1 MATENSRTQR
11 WHTTPIYTPDFEVA
25 SPPAL
30 PVHRN
35 PLSTVEVADTHCQIT
50 SCHYTLN
57 IMPHR
62 NSAHL
67 WCQIVERKRSC
78 VHDVDSSNLPV
89 LRRSPLFH
97 LNYMRPGSHQWSHHS
112 DIWTLLGFLTTQNPY
127 YFMGLPLRPIDHP
140 GGLPI
145 RVAESMAPGRS
156 ARRGSRIVGSP
167 VRSDQSADPEQMSG
181 SAAGFPED

>member
-11 WHTTPIYTPDFEVA
+11 GHTTPIYTPDFEVT

-35 PLSTVEVADTHCQIT
+35 PLSTVEIADTHCQIT
-50 SCHYTLN
+50 SCHHT
-57 IMPHR
+57 PKHHATPD
-62 NSAHL
+62 SAHL
-67 WCQIVERKRSC
+67 WT
-78 VHDVDSSNLPV
+78 LPG
-89 LRRSPLFH
+89 L
-97 LNYMRPGSHQWSHHS
+97 
-112 DIWTLLGFLTTQNPY
+112 TTTQNPY
-127 YFMGLPLRPIDHP
+127 YFVGLPLRPIDHP

-156 ARRGSRIVGSP
+156 ARRGSRIAGSP
-167 VRSDQSADPEQMSG
+167 VRSDRYADPERMSG